1 MMNRLTIGVLV
12 ASVALNFTFVGFW
25 IGRVNAP
32 PPIFDP
38 TRSFVAWSQGLNA
51 ERTSQ
56 LRQVMRAH
64 AGDHRLQMDRLHDQ
78 NRALKESLSAPNLD
92 RSEIAETLK
101 GMREAHLSAQR
112 QSHNAFLAFT
122 AALTHE
128 ERLSFASDMRKHR
141 IRGPRARP
149 GFRHRGDFSKPGKKS
164 SQR

>member
-38 TRSFVAWSQGLNA
+38 TRSFVAWSQGLDA

-56 LRQVMRAH
+56 LRLVMRAH
-64 AGDHRLQMDRLHDQ
+64 AGDHRLHIDRLRDQ
-78 NRALKESLSAPNLD
+78 NQALKESLRAPNLN
-92 RSEIAETLK
+92 RSEIAEALK

-128 ERLSFASDMRKHR
+128 ERLSLASDMRKHR
-141 IRGPRARP
+141 IHAPHGRP